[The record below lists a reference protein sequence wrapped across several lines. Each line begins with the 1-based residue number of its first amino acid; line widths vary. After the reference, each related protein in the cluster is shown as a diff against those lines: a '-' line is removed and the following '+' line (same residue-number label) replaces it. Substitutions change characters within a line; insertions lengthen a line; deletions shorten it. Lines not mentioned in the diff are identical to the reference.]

1 MGEKDITQKNL
12 EDYNDVFA
20 DIINGVIYQGKQVVV
35 PDDLE
40 NAVVHSQYKDD
51 KSKLHEQER
60 DVAKYWK
67 KGNIRIA
74 LCGIENQSKP
84 EKKMPVR
91 IIGYEGASYRTQL
104 KQKHIAPVL
113 TLVLYFG
120 TEQRWNYSTNLK
132 SVLNIPEGMDDY
144 VNDYKINVVEVAW
157 LSQEE
162 VDYFK
167 SDFRVVANFFVNKR
181 LDENYIPDDP
191 QEIKHVDEVLK
202 LLSVM
207 SGDHSYEEV
216 LFQKGKVSNMCE
228 VAQNLINKG
237 KLEGM
242 QEGMQKGEN
251 RLSNLLST
259 LCDLGREADAI
270 KAIKD
275 EKARQDFYRE
285 FGIID

>member
-237 KLEGM
+237 KLEG
-242 QEGMQKGEN
+242 EN
-251 RLSNLLST
+251 RLSNLLS
-259 LCDLGREADAI
+259 LLYAANRDEDAK
-270 KAIKD
+270 KAVED

>member
-237 KLEGM
+237 KLEG
-242 QEGMQKGEN
+242 EN
-251 RLSNLLST
+251 RLSNLLS
-259 LCDLGREADAI
+259 LLYAANRDEDAK
-270 KAIKD
+270 KAVED
-275 EKARQDFYRE
+275 EKARQAFYRE

>member
-181 LDENYIPDDP
+181 LDEKYIPDDP

-237 KLEGM
+237 KLEG
-242 QEGMQKGEN
+242 EN
-251 RLSNLLST
+251 RLSNLLS
-259 LCDLGREADAI
+259 LLYAANRDEDAK
-270 KAIKD
+270 KAVED
-275 EKARQDFYRE
+275 EKARQAFYRE